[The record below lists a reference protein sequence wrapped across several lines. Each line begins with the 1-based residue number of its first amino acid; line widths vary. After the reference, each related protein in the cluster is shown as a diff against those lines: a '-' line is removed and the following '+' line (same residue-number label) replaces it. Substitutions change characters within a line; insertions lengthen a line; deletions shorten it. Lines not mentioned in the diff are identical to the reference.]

1 MVLFDFVLFCLDVY
15 KSVKLYMWYCITQ
28 NRLGLSEK
36 TLRQKLK
43 FRKSLLEKKDKRRK
57 QKKAASRA
65 KEVNVRI
72 DFSIPSYPLSAC
84 PWLILG

>member
-28 NRLGLSEK
+28 NKLGLSEK

-43 FRKSLLEKKDKRRK
+43 FRKSLLEKKIREDSRK
-57 QKKAASRA
+57 KQQAEQRK
-65 KEVNVRI
+65 
-72 DFSIPSYPLSAC
+72 
-84 PWLILG
+84 

>member
-1 MVLFDFVLFCLDVY
+1 MVLFDFVWFCLDVY

-36 TLRQKLK
+36 TMRQKK
-43 FRKSLLEKKDKRRK
+43 VVAGKKEKRRK
-57 QKKAASRA
+57 QKKAASSA

-84 PWLILG
+84 PWFIWG